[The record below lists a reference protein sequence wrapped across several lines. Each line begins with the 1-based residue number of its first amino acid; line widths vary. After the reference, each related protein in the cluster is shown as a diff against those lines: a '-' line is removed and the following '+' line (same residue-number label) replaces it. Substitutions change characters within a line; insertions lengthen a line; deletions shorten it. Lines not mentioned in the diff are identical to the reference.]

1 MIINLKIVRVNPEY
15 CDYLRKYDNNVAYNK
30 NEKELRPFIGI
41 LFKIDTCEYFA
52 PLSSP
57 KLKHK
62 NMKNTVD
69 FFKIKDGE
77 LGAVN
82 FNNMIPV
89 MEKDYIMVDLNK
101 ETLTIS
107 ELKYQKLLKMQL
119 NWLNANYYQV
129 KNKSFKLY
137 KLYNSGK
144 LPQNIKDRCCNFKLL
159 EEKCIEYEKKT
170 NIFLNLKN

>member
-1 MIINLKIVRVNPEY
+1 MIRNLKIVRVNSDY
-15 CDYLRKYDNNVAYNK
+15 CEYLRIYDSKVPYNK

-41 LFKIDTCEYFA
+41 LFKIDNCQYFA

-57 KLKHK
+57 KVKHK
-62 NMKNTVD
+62 NMKNTID

-89 MEKDYIMVDLNK
+89 NEKNYVLINLNK
-101 ETLTIS
+101 ETLTIA
-107 ELKYQKLLKMQL
+107 ELKYQRLLKEQL
-119 NWLNANYYQV
+119 DWLNANYRQI

-137 KLYNSGK
+137 QLYNNGK
-144 LPQNIKDRCCNFKLL
+144 LPQSIKSRCCNFKLL
-159 EEKCIEYEKKT
+159 EEKCIEYNK
-170 NIFLNLKN
+170 

>member
-1 MIINLKIVRVNPEY
+1 MIWNLKIVRVDSEY
-15 CDYLRKYDNNVAYNK
+15 CDYLREFDNKVAYNK
-30 NEKELRPFIGI
+30 YEKELRPFIGV
-41 LFKIDTCEYFA
+41 LFKIDKCEYFA

-57 KLKHK
+57 KQKHIK
-62 NMKNTVD
+62 MKNTVD

-89 MEKDYIMVDLNK
+89 TKENYSLVDLNK

-107 ELKYQKLLKMQL
+107 EMKYQKLLIEQL
-119 NWLNANYYQV
+119 AWLNANYHQV

-137 KLYNSGK
+137 DLYTKGK
-144 LPQNIKDRCCNFKLL
+144 LPENIKSRCCNFKLL
-159 EEKCIEYEKKT
+159 EEKCIEYNKK
-170 NIFLNLKN
+170 I

>member
-1 MIINLKIVRVNPEY
+1 MIWNLKIVRVDSEY
-15 CDYLRKYDNNVAYNK
+15 CDYLRKFDNKVAYNK
-30 NEKELRPFIGI
+30 YEKELRPFIGV
-41 LFKIDTCEYFA
+41 LFKIDKCEYFA

-57 KLKHK
+57 KLKHLK
-62 NMKNTVD
+62 MKNTVD

-89 MEKDYIMVDLNK
+89 NKKNYTLVDLNK

-107 ELKYQKLLKMQL
+107 EMKYQKLLREPL
-119 NWLNANYYQV
+119 AWLNANYNQV

-137 KLYNSGK
+137 DLYIKGK
-144 LPQNIKDRCCNFKLL
+144 LPENIKSRCCKFNLL
-159 EEKCIEYEKKT
+159 EEKCIEYNKKQEE
-170 NIFLNLKN
+170 

>member
-1 MIINLKIVRVNPEY
+1 MILKLRIVRVDSDY
-15 CDYLRKYDNNVAYNK
+15 CDYLRKFDNKVSYNK
-30 NEKELRPFIGI
+30 FEKELRPFIGI

-57 KLKHK
+57 KPKHK
-62 NMKNTVD
+62 TMKNTVD
-69 FFKIKDGE
+69 FFKIKNGD

-89 MEKDYIMVDLNK
+89 TESNYTLVDLNK

-107 ELKYQKLLKMQL
+107 ELKYQRLLKEQL
-119 NWLNANYYQV
+119 NWLNQNYNNL

-137 KLYNSGK
+137 ELYNNGR
-144 LPQNIKDRCCNFKLL
+144 LPKNVMERCCNFKLL
-159 EEKCIEYEKKT
+159 EEKCVEYNK
-170 NIFLNLKN
+170 

>member
-1 MIINLKIVRVNPEY
+1 MIVNLKIVRINPEY
-15 CDYLRKYDNNVAYNK
+15 CDYLRKYDNKVAYNK

-41 LFKIDTCEYFA
+41 LFKIDKLEYFA

-62 NMKNTVD
+62 KMKNTLD
-69 FFKIKDGE
+69 FLKIKDGD

-89 MEKDYIMVDLNK
+89 ISNNYYLIDLNK
-101 ETLTIS
+101 SGITNAET
-107 ELKYQKLLKMQL
+107 KYQKLLKEQL
-119 NWLNANYYQV
+119 AWLNANYNQV

-137 KLYNSGK
+137 KKYNDGK
-144 LPQNIKDRCCNFKLL
+144 LPQNIKERCCNFKLL
-159 EEKCIEYEKKT
+159 EEKCFEY
-170 NIFLNLKN
+170 NR